1 MTQIESYERTAFSQE
16 DLIQTLESKIGTE
29 IIFSGVCKSCCVGF
43 VDIVSSTSITAKL
56 ESNQISEYYGIFLN
70 AMSTIVRKFGAVVV
84 KNLGDSILFYFPDT
98 CCEGKD
104 KTAYQDVIECCMA
117 MTESHDAINAFM
129 KKHRL
134 PSLDYRVSVD
144 YGTIN
149 IAKSSTASSDDIF
162 GPTVNIC
169 SKINGAAS
177 PNRAV
182 IGGDLYQIVRSIKK
196 FDYKLLGAYGAGLKF
211 DYPTYTLSRA
221 TSKTSLFSFLL

>member
-1 MTQIESYERTAFSQE
+1 MSQIETHVKTTFSPE
-16 DLIQTLESKIGTE
+16 ELIQTLEEKIGTE
-29 IIFSGVCKSCCVGF
+29 IIFSGTCKSCCVGF
-43 VDIVSSTSITAKL
+43 VDIVNSTSITAKL
-56 ESNQISEYYGIFLN
+56 ESAQISEYYGIFLN

-98 CCEGKD
+98 CCGGID
-104 KTAYQDVIECCMA
+104 KSAFHTVIECCMA
-117 MTESHDAINAFM
+117 MTESHDAINRFM
-129 KKHRL
+129 KKHGL

-144 YGTIN
+144 YGTIS
-149 IAKSSTASSDDIF
+149 IAKSSSISSDDIF

-177 PNRAV
+177 PNRTV

-196 FDYKLLGAYGAGLKF
+196 FDYRLLGAYGAGLKF

-221 TSKTSLFSFLL
+221 ASKTSLFSFLL